1 MQTAVL
7 SHKGLVR
14 EQNEDNYLL
23 LPEVKFFAV
32 ADGMGGHQAG
42 AFASDLAL
50 STIKKIFLKGN
61 EGADPVHFLLQGVE
75 KANENIFSTGL
86 LEQDKAGMGTT
97 LTSLWLQEGFAFL
110 AHVGDSRAYLLR
122 DDELMILTED
132 HSLVGELVR
141 NGSLTLSEAET
152 HPQKHMLTRA
162 LGVSSKVK
170 TDIKKINCHRQDLF
184 FLCTDGLTNLVT
196 DQEIKEI
203 LGVNSMVQDSL
214 KKLLKLA
221 LQRGGQDNITMLA
234 ILME

>member
-14 EQNEDNYLL
+14 EQNEDSYLL
-23 LPEVKFFAV
+23 LPEASFFAV
-32 ADGMGGHQAG
+32 ADGMGGHRAG

-50 STIKKIFLKGN
+50 NTMREIFSKGN
-61 EGADPVHFLLQGVE
+61 NSEDHVHFLLQGVE
-75 KANENIFSTGL
+75 KANEKIFSTSL

-97 LTSLWLQEGFAFL
+97 LTSLWLQGGFAFL

-122 DDELMILTED
+122 NDKLMILTED

-141 NGSLTLSEAET
+141 NGSLTISEAET

-162 LGVSSKVK
+162 LGVGFKVK
-170 TDIKKINCHRQDLF
+170 IDIKKINCNSKDLF
-184 FLCTDGLTNLVT
+184 LLCTDGLTNLVA
-196 DQEIKEI
+196 DQEIKEV
-203 LGVNSMVQDSL
+203 LGACLTIQDSL
-214 KKLLKLA
+214 KKLLELA